1 MARDGLMRK
10 HAALIQQYE
19 KVLHFIPDVDD
30 LSSKRTWERQM
41 RHARELLRSVAV
53 CDEEGQRQDL
63 YNHTRDL
70 CRFLFVNQMEY
81 RLMLPDLAEDCTD
94 SDWIITTLDFF
105 QVAMGMAASPW
116 YIQ

>member
-10 HAALIQQYE
+10 YAALIQPYE

-41 RHARELLRSVAV
+41 RHALRSVAV

-63 YNHTRDL
+63 HYHTRDL
-70 CRFLFVNQMEY
+70 CRFLSVNQTEY
-81 RLMLPDLAEDCTD
+81 RLMLAGPAEDCTD
-94 SDWIITTLDFF
+94 SGWINAILDFL
-105 QVAMGMAASPW
+105 QVAMGMAANPW
-116 YIQ
+116 YI